1 MNPLLLSMLMSFAPG
16 LLGSLFGDPQAKLR
30 QKLMQLQNPGYQSG
44 LINQFYQQALGS
56 PAFSQGQGTILAGAN
71 AAQGDLA
78 RSLGARGLG
87 TSGIGAIAP
96 ALIQSG
102 IGGQLAGLRTQAY
115 QGAQGQ
121 AQNSIQQQIAALTG
135 TAGPSQGRQM
145 FGVGLEAFQPFLQ
158 KFLQTKYPGYFGG
171 GGQNDQLMQLLK
183 LLGAGGGM
191 GTGGSPT
198 QFANPAGFGTGYRP

>member
-1 MNPLLLSMLMSFAPG
+1 MNPLILSMLMSFAPG
-16 LLGSLFGDPQAKLR
+16 LLGGLFGDPQKKLR
-30 QKLMQLQNPGYQSG
+30 QQLLGLQNPAYQG
-44 LINQFYQQALGS
+44 QLTNQFYQQALGS
-56 PAFSQGQGTILAGAN
+56 PAFGQAQGTIAAGAN

-87 TSGIGAIAP
+87 TSGVGAVAP

-135 TAGPSQGRQM
+135 TAGPSQGRQL
-145 FGVGLEAFQPFLQ
+145 FGAGLEAFQPLLQ
-158 KFLQTKYPGYFGG
+158 KYLGNKYPNYFGG
-171 GGQNDQLMQLLK
+171 GQQEDPLMQILRMLQQ
-183 LLGAGGGM
+183 GGG
-191 GTGGSPT
+191 GIQNQGQPQPRYG
-198 QFANPAGFGTGYRP
+198 